1 MDQVKTHAILGNEAL
16 NQYAPKKHGN
26 VATESLAAFAFDT
39 LTRRISTVFRT
50 IHASPS
56 FLSLGPA
63 MDGVRG
69 SLIPRDGSIPFGM
82 KKARVVLLTG
92 EGNAEMLSTAG
103 GKLPVVSVTE
113 GEKDYP
119 YEAFGIGL
127 EMTYEDMQAIQ
138 AAGDAG
144 GAIYDEALRAVRRG
158 MDKLLNN
165 ILWYGSANLN
175 LLGVFTAPGIGKEAA
190 GTTYV
195 SGSNIETLL
204 RQTNEFIGAL
214 RQRSKG
220 AFRTRYLTI
229 GDSLYTFL
237 ASAYKEHSDFTLL
250 KILRDTNPDVTIQSA
265 WELDAVTVGGN
276 DLGRCMMASDY
287 SLDYMRHVTSNVTVL
302 PMVTQKAGLEMV
314 MPVLAKT
321 AGIVPVQS
329 LSVAMLTNC

>member
-16 NQYAPKKHGN
+16 NNYAPKKHGT
-26 VATESLAAFAFDT
+26 ATAESLATFAFDT
-39 LTRRISTVFRT
+39 LTKRIGTVFRT
-50 IHASPS
+50 LHAAPS

-63 MDGVRG
+63 TDGVRG
-69 SLIPRDGSIPFGM
+69 SLIPRDRSIPFGM

-92 EGNAEMLSTAG
+92 EGRAEMLSTAG

-119 YEAFGIGL
+119 YEPFGLGI

-144 GAIYDEALRAVRRG
+144 ASIYDEALRTVRRG
-158 MDKLLNN
+158 MDQLLNN
-165 ILWYGSANLN
+165 ILWYGAANLN
-175 LLGVFTAPGIGKEAA
+175 LQGVFTAPGIPKETA

-195 SGSNIETLL
+195 SGSNFETLL
-204 RQTNEFIGAL
+204 RQTNEFIGSL
-214 RQRSKG
+214 NERSKG
-220 AFRTRYLTI
+220 VFRTRYLTM
-229 GDSLYTFL
+229 GNGLYRFL

-250 KILRDTNPDVTIQSA
+250 KILRDTNPDVLFQQA
-265 WELDAVTVGGN
+265 WELDAVTIGGN

-287 SLDYMRHVTSNVTVL
+287 GMDYMRHVTSDVIVL